1 MENASKALIMAAS
14 VLLGV
19 MLLSLGAYLITTF
32 SSFAEE
38 VAQEN
43 ASKQLTKFNA
53 QFLTYQDENKEITIY
68 DIITVANYAKEY
80 NLNNNNAQDLYITVE
95 ATVKTATGN
104 KRYTNLEKESAEVY
118 NDILKYEAENNQ
130 GVVTRVYLQISN
142 RNSNK

>member
-95 ATVKTATGN
+95 ATVKTVTGN